1 MSEYRVDMTSLRDQN
16 TKYYSSSGKMQEDGA
31 EFMSAVGALWSSK
44 CFEGKAATKI
54 HDYMDA
60 TYQNSIDLIGQTM
73 QLIASNFTAY
83 VGKYTA
89 MDEDYGAII
98 HTMVLKDI
106 AGELKDKLKKDFE
119 NSNGTFVT
127 TSTNLL
133 NSGDMRDSYDSGK
146 GSELVTKTEELIKQV
161 EKWEQDIRTI
171 EEVDYKNEF
180 SEIDACLD
188 KLESMLQF
196 QLDGDPEKFNKAG
209 YQAKLNDAGS
219 AFLALADKTQQKE
232 KQIETAL
239 ETLQKQEETK
249 QADIQREKEERQ
261 KKAAFWG
268 FVTDVVCTVV
278 TVAATATLGPVGT
291 VVTGAIT
298 GAVKSA
304 IHEGLDQWAETGASF
319 GKLDWGKIA
328 LKGAIGGAAGAATSF
343 IGVKADGA
351 LRGLAGSALKQAGK
365 KLAIN
370 TIKGVA
376 ETGVSHLETGLN
388 TLVDSRYAGKSWK
401 DSFKDAGKAAVSD
414 LGKDLVTSVGS
425 NMLDF
430 GTGRMKDGF
439 LKSTIKVGGN
449 AVVGATAYSLE
460 CAVNP
465 DKKWDKMEMWGAAAE
480 SGFSS
485 LTNELGDALGNKTG
499 YKQWIKSSDGN
510 KAGQYIS
517 TALTGGFTNVI
528 SSSGSKLFGTFVSE
542 GVDGVKEKLSDDDFY
557 YSMGKD
563 FVKGGSKNV
572 AGKYKADHT
581 GGKTKTVKTETRTDE
596 KTGEKYEVKTERI
609 YYDKDRTYKY
619 VEKETETRTVTG
631 EGRAQT
637 KEGKITYRENGEVVG
652 EGEVRSS
659 VDAKTKKETV
669 EYERSS
675 YDYGKGD
682 AAAGHTY
689 TKTVTDENGN
699 VTKKEY
705 STNST
710 RGKYSTKE
718 ENITKNEDG
727 SSVKETHKTSK
738 EYDEKDPSFG
748 KHTTTDEKTTTYKD
762 ERRVKE
768 TEKRTREED
777 QTITGRGRVKT
788 EYSESTTER
797 DAGKVREK
805 TTYGKETE
813 TVQKTRSSNPN
824 SGWETTKESHKTG
837 RTEYQ

>member
-1 MSEYRVDMTSLRDQN
+1 MSEYLVNMTSLRDQSQ
-16 TKYYSSSGKMQEDGA
+16 KYTTNSGQLQEDGT
-31 EFMSAVGALWSSK
+31 EFLGAVGELWSSK

-60 TYQNSIDLIGQTM
+60 TYQNSIELIGQTM
-73 QLIASNFTAY
+73 QLIALNFAAY

-89 MDEDYGAII
+89 MDEAYDAFI
-98 HTMVLKDI
+98 HTQVLRNI
-106 AGELKDKLKKDFE
+106 YTELGNKYKRDFE
-119 NSNGTFVT
+119 DSNQAFIS
-127 TSTNLL
+127 TSKKLL
-133 NSGDMRDSYDSGK
+133 NSGDMRESYDSGK
-146 GSELVTKTEELIKQV
+146 GSELKKRTEDLVKKV
-161 EKWEQDIRTI
+161 KGWEQDIRTI
-171 EEVDYKNEF
+171 EEVDYKSEF
-180 SEIDACLD
+180 TEIDACLD
-188 KLESMLQF
+188 KLEGMLQY
-196 QLDGDPEKFNKAG
+196 QMGSDPEKFNKAG

-219 AFLALADKTQQKE
+219 AFMALAEKTQKKE

-239 ETLQKQEETK
+239 ETLQKQEEAK
-249 QADIQREKEERQ
+249 QADIKKERE

-319 GKLDWGKIA
+319 GELNWGKIGCKA
-328 LKGAIGGAAGAATSF
+328 LIGGAAGAATSM

-351 LRGLAGSALKQAGK
+351 LRSVAGSALKQAGK

-370 TIKGVA
+370 TLKGVA

-425 NMLDF
+425 NVLDF

-439 LKSTIKVGGN
+439 LKSSAKVVGN
-449 AVVGATAYSLE
+449 AAIGATAYSVE
-460 CAVNP
+460 CAIDP
-465 DKKWDKMEMWGAAAE
+465 DKDWSAKEMWGSFAE

-485 LTNELGDALGNKTG
+485 LVDEAGDWVGNKTG
-499 YKQWIKSSDGN
+499 YKQWVKSGDGN
-510 KAGQYIS
+510 KAGQYVS
-517 TALTGGFTNVI
+517 TALTGGFTNVV
-528 SSSGSKLFGTFVSE
+528 SSSGSKLFGTFVE
-542 GVDGVKEKLSDDDFY
+542 KGVDGVAEKLSDDDFY

-572 AGKYKADHT
+572 AAKYKADHT
-581 GGKTKTVKTETRTDE
+581 GGATKTVKTETRIDE
-596 KTGEKYEVKTERI
+596 KTGEQYEVKKERI

-619 VEKETETRTVTG
+619 VEKETVTRTVTG
-631 EGRAQT
+631 EGGAQT
-637 KEGKITYRENGEVVG
+637 KEGTITYRENGKVVG

-682 AAAGHTY
+682 PAAGHTY
-689 TKTVTDENGN
+689 TKTVMDKDGN

-705 STNST
+705 STNSA
-710 RGKYSTKE
+710 RGKYSTKD

-727 SSVKETHKTSK
+727 SSVKETHKISG
-738 EYDEKDPSFG
+738 EYDEEDPSFR
-748 KHTTTDEKTTTYKD
+748 KQTKTDEKTTTYKD

-768 TEKRTREED
+768 TEKKTREED
-777 QTITGRGRVKT
+777 QTITGRSRVKT

-805 TTYGKETE
+805 TTYDQEIEK
-813 TVQKTRSSNPN
+813 VQKTVSSNPN
-824 SGWETTKESHKTG
+824 SGWETTKESYETG